1 MIRICLSS
9 IILFLLLPSID
20 STAANQSLVIVSN
33 NIGTING
40 KLPQIKNG
48 DRFLRKKGPPDIV
61 FFQEVPSE
69 CLIRGIA
76 ARLKLQHAV
85 FLTYKP
91 LGSYGV
97 AILARY
103 PLSAPKILRQNGYAS
118 LSTRMDY
125 NGTPILL
132 CSVHLKRIKPLPVK
146 NEEAVVS
153 WSEFGQILYSEVFA
167 DNQRSRDVDNLLAWL
182 AAEEVETVI
191 VGGDFNTFPLSKA
204 VRKMTDVYD
213 DCFWPTW
220 DYLTT
225 SYPKVDFPIKPR
237 IDHIFHSP
245 NLKCLDAGVIEET
258 VGDHYPVWG
267 ELVIGE

>member
-1 MIRICLSS
+1 MIGM
-9 IILFLLLPSID
+9 IILLLFPRMGW
-20 STAANQSLVIVSN
+20 TASYQPFMVVTN
-33 NIGTING
+33 NMGTING
-40 KLPQIKNG
+40 NV
-48 DRFLRKKGPPDIV
+48 PDIENIDFFLTGKGRPDVV
-61 FFQEVPSE
+61 FLQEVPSIDIAQE
-69 CLIRGIA
+69 IA
-76 ARLKLQHAV
+76 AKLSLPYIS
-85 FLTYKP
+85 FLPYKDW
-91 LGSYGV
+91 GSYGV
-97 AILARY
+97 AILSRY
-103 PLSAPKILRQNGYAS
+103 HVSDAKILRQNDYAS
-118 LSTRMDY
+118 LSTIMDY

-146 NEEAVVS
+146 DENAVVS

-182 AAEEVETVI
+182 AAEDVETVI

-267 ELVIGE
+267 EIEVR